1 MVLVWHWMYID
12 VGSAMPPMVAFQ
24 IYDDLSDAWS
34 QEDDE
39 ISNEYLHLRLA
50 LRVFIL
56 FYFCLYLTIIVLFF
70 INLPWYWLGS
80 WLISFSFLFKIKD
93 RGDTLSQMSQDSS
106 DSRDR
111 EPIFIQASDI
121 RRRLTDS
128 LNAPTKSFQRD
139 PEDPSAAALKVCF
152 LLSYQFLHHML
163 YTCKFNII

>member
-1 MVLVWHWMYID
+1 
-12 VGSAMPPMVAFQ
+12 MPIAAFQ

-39 ISNEYLHLRLA
+39 ISEQYLHLRLSHKVC
-50 LRVFIL
+50 LFHWFVL
-56 FYFCLYLTIIVLFF
+56 FYR
-70 INLPWYWLGS
+70 
-80 WLISFSFLFKIKD
+80 LIYCFVNAQD

-106 DSRDR
+106 DSRER

-139 PEDPSAAALKVCF
+139 PEDPSAAALKVSCCF
-152 LLSYQFLHHML
+152 
-163 YTCKFNII
+163 T